1 MTRPSRCAR
10 VFAVLTRMRKTH
22 VFSDERPSNRSS
34 APSTRSQVSC
44 TTSSA
49 SARVGTKICA
59 TCSSDECHSRTIRR
73 NVSSSPARR
82 AATRSASVGST
93 RRTYRKAHRGDDEWA
108 VTGSNR
114 RPPGC
119 KPGALP
125 AELTAPAIVDRGL
138 DYRSRRREAP
148 SALPEAPSALPIVSR
163 RLAARGER
171 SLQRGPGHYRKVP
184 SSSDTWIR
192 DSRKSWRHSARR
204 FQGGRGGLSGHARVS
219 RRREW
224 RRTHLGGSPLS
235 APQQR
240 EGRVLASRTPWW
252 AAEVPRCAVR
262 AVEAE
267 LRRIHVLRILDPVG
281 EPAAPVEAAR
291 PDRRPRRSPRQ
302 STAGRSRSPGGRIQ
316 PHAQSAPRS
325 GGRLWPFG

>member
-22 VFSDERPSNRSS
+22 VFSDDRPSNRSS
-34 APSTRSQVSC
+34 APRTRSQVSC

-93 RRTYRKAHRGDDEWA
+93 RRTYRKPRRSRCCEWA

-125 AELTAPAIVDRGL
+125 AELTAPANVDREL
-138 DYRSRRREAP
+138 DYRSRPVRGAVCPADSEPEARRAGREFAAARP
-148 SALPEAPSALPIVSR
+148 RPLPE
-163 RLAARGER
+163 
-171 SLQRGPGHYRKVP
+171 GPLFFGYL
-184 SSSDTWIR
+184 
-192 DSRKSWRHSARR
+192 DSRFAKKLARPARR

-240 EGRVLASRTPWW
+240 EGRVLTRSRAPWR

-262 AVEAE
+262 AVKAE
-267 LRRIHVLRILDPVG
+267 FGRIHVLRILDPVG

-291 PDRRPRRSPRQ
+291 PAAGHADHRISQPLGGLGLLGVVSSHTLRVRPAR
-302 STAGRSRSPGGRIQ
+302 
-316 PHAQSAPRS
+316 